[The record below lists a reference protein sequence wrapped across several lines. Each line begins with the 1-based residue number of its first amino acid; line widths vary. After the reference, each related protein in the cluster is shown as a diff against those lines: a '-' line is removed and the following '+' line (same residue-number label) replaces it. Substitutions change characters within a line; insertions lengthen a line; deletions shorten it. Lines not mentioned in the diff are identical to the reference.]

1 MHSPLPEDKERAP
14 SVARLVRLVEK
25 IVAESGNLENFD
37 AARWTERWLD
47 RPNAALGGRLPAELM
62 QTEDGRQVV
71 ESIVARMQSGA
82 YS

>member
-1 MHSPLPEDKERAP
+1 MHSPLPELTERSP
-14 SVARLVRLVEK
+14 SVARLVRLVER
-25 IVAESGNLENFD
+25 IVAESGNLESFD
-37 AARWTERWLD
+37 AARWTARWLD

-62 QTEDGRQVV
+62 QTDEGRKVV